1 MSENKFGTYVRLW
14 RKKKGLT
21 QKELAGIIGMSN
33 SMLSNYESG
42 DSCPTIEVIKEIAK
56 GLNLTPEEQKAM
68 ILESFGLEKDGVG
81 ATPNGTLWINSQEIK
96 GYCDRMIKKAK
107 QVKDYFKEY
116 HKGDAIANA
125 KLDTEIEALTHVKW
139 WIEYKEANDNV
150 D

>member
-1 MSENKFGTYVRLW
+1 MSGNKFGTCLRLW

-21 QKELAGIIGMSN
+21 QKGLEEKIGMSN
-33 SMLSNYESG
+33 SMISNYESG
-42 DSCPTIEVIKEIAK
+42 NSCPTIEVIHKIAK

-68 ILESFGLEKDGVG
+68 ILESFGLENGGIGVM
-81 ATPNGTLWINSQEIK
+81 PNGTFWIDSQEIK
-96 GYCDRMIKKAK
+96 GYCDRTIKKAK

-125 KLDTEIEALTHVKW
+125 KLDAEIEALTHVKW
-139 WIEYKEANDNV
+139 WIEYKEANGNV